1 MFNKAPYNRAAY
13 NGLAGGKT
21 FVSNLTAAL
30 SFTGA
35 IGRGTSKGIAST
47 LSFTGAV
54 SKQTARSLAAAVSF
68 AGAVAKTAIKSLAGG
83 LGFAGIIERHI
94 APIFNSLVNRMIDTS
109 NTPVTFTEDTTQTVE
124 TGDTIENINTPNAT
138 GSLEE

>member
-1 MFNKAPYNRAAY
+1 M
-13 NGLAGGKT
+13 
-21 FVSNLTAAL
+21 SNLTAAL

-94 APIFNSLVNRMIDTS
+94 APIFNSLVNRLIDTTAGS
-109 NTPVTFTEDTTQTVE
+109 ASLAETSTQTIE
-124 TGDTIENINTPNAT
+124 TDDTMENIDTPNAT